1 MVDRKEIKW
10 TIYCLLRGGLRQWKR
25 EQERH
30 CRPGEQKPLL
40 LLFTAFM
47 GQYHSQQYWPF
58 FFHIFYRLCTFF
70 SLKKWEKKS
79 FCRPEEISRH
89 TRQCL
94 CRHCL
99 TLFFLNA
106 IYNVRDSWE
115 CKNAVIYVSTS
126 VTSCALLR
134 FPWGYASISSLL
146 LSHQVLCGIIKC
158 VWCEAVGYRRGVIRC
173 RFGGIGNHSW
183 EWPQMSLCGFDK
195 DRDLCSSTIYW
206 SGPLWRCLLRPAAT
220 SVSTSWKEG
229 GYRYAPPPLP
239 HPPLPLCY
247 PHPLA

>member
-1 MVDRKEIKW
+1 MGSGSERESKRD
-10 TIYCLLRGGLRQWKR
+10 TAGLGNRNL
-25 EQERH
+25 
-30 CRPGEQKPLL
+30 CFSFSLL
-40 LLFTAFM
+40 LWVSTA
-47 GQYHSQQYWPF
+47 HSSIDPF

-70 SLKKWEKKS
+70 SMKKWEKKS

-94 CRHCL
+94 CRHRL

-158 VWCEAVGYRRGVIRC
+158 VWCEAVGYRRGGYQMQIWWYRQ
-173 RFGGIGNHSW
+173 
-183 EWPQMSLCGFDK
+183 PQLGV
-195 DRDLCSSTIYW
+195 
-206 SGPLWRCLLRPAAT
+206 AT
-220 SVSTSWKEG
+220 NVSVWFW
-229 GYRYAPPPLP
+229 
-239 HPPLPLCY
+239 
-247 PHPLA
+247 

>member
-1 MVDRKEIKW
+1 MGSGSERES
-10 TIYCLLRGGLRQWKR
+10 KR
-25 EQERH
+25 ETLQAWGTETSASPFH
-30 CRPGEQKPLL
+30 CFYGSVPL
-40 LLFTAFM
+40 TAVLT
-47 GQYHSQQYWPF
+47 H
-58 FFHIFYRLCTFF
+58 FF
-70 SLKKWEKKS
+70 SHFLPPLHFFLFEKMRKKS

-94 CRHCL
+94 CRHRL

-115 CKNAVIYVSTS
+115 YKNTVIYVSTS

-239 HPPLPLCY
+239 HPPLPLCH